1 MILKNIKS
9 ECIKARDK
17 ETGGILF
24 GNYSINGKNAILSSI
39 TGPPKDSRRTACR
52 FIIINVTELNAKID
66 YKWKQG
72 HYYIG
77 EWHFHP
83 HSRPKPSILDDLQMK
98 KNSID
103 ELLKCPEPILLI
115 IGGDQ
120 ENGWELSLHVYTKDD
135 KVTLIKE

>member
-1 MILKNIKS
+1 
-9 ECIKARDK
+9 
-17 ETGGILF
+17 
-24 GNYSINGKNAILSSI
+24 
-39 TGPPKDSRRTACR
+39 
-52 FIIINVTELNAKID
+52 
-66 YKWKQG
+66 
-72 HYYIG
+72 
-77 EWHFHP
+77 
-83 HSRPKPSILDDLQMK
+83 MK